1 MDNNIKVGKVVGTG
15 AALNVSLGF
24 IPDWVKIVNYTDG
37 TRTDEWFEGMTDGHS
52 IATITTAGPVKNTSN
67 GISPYAGSAT
77 LPKGFTIGS
86 AISTSGKDLYYVAM
100 RTSSGA

>member
-15 AALNVSLGF
+15 AALNISLGF
-24 IPDWVKIVNYTDG
+24 IPDYFRIINYTDG

-52 IATITTAGPVKNTSN
+52 IATIAAAGPVKNTTN
-67 GISPYAGSAT
+67 GVTPYAGSSS
-77 LPKGFTIGS
+77 LPKGITIGT
-86 AISTSGKDLYYVAM
+86 AISTSGKDLYYFAC